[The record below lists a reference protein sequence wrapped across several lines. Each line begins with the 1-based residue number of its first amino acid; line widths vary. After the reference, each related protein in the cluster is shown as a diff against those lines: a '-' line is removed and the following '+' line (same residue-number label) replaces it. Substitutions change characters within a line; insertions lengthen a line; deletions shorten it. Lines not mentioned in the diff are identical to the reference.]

1 MTKSESVT
9 QLAEITVPERTVMII
24 DSRSDLMELYM
35 PVLGASG
42 WQVVVVT
49 STPTVYL
56 QKYLQLEIKPQLLMV
71 EYDLDKGNIVPVLKQ
86 ILQEN
91 TNQQIVFVT
100 SEQRLLLD
108 KDFLPS
114 SLQHIPVILKSTHTV
129 EDMVKDLDELEYYY
143 PKKSNQK
150 RIIY

>member
-9 QLAEITVPERTVMII
+9 QLAEHNDTERTVMII
-24 DSRSDLMELYM
+24 DSRCDLMELYK

-42 WQVVVVT
+42 WQVVGVT

-71 EYDLDKGNIVPVLKQ
+71 EYDLATGNIVPVLKQ
-86 ILQEN
+86 ILKEN
-91 TNQQIVFVT
+91 PNQQIVFVT
-100 SEQRLLLD
+100 SEKRLLMD
-108 KDFLPS
+108 KNFLPS

-143 PKKSNQK
+143 PTKSSNQ
-150 RIIY
+150 RIN

>member
-9 QLAEITVPERTVMII
+9 QLAEHNDPERTVMII

-42 WQVVVVT
+42 WQVVGVT

-56 QKYLQLEIKPQLLMV
+56 QKYLQLEIKPRLLMV
-71 EYDLDKGNIVPVLKQ
+71 EYDLATGNIVPVLKQ
-86 ILQEN
+86 ILKEYPD
-91 TNQQIVFVT
+91 QQIVFVT

-108 KDFLPS
+108 KNFLPS

-143 PKKSNQK
+143 PTKSSN
-150 RIIY
+150 